1 MTIRRVAQLIAIQI
15 LAALPAIG
23 AADGIYIT
31 AGTLPGSGTSLNF
44 YIENSSGQK
53 TGQLPDGSY
62 VSQIPG
68 TDGRYNSPTL
78 INQSDE
84 DQQRTEFNCSRF
96 PGGQYKLVLIPQGT
110 APYYVMFDKSN
121 ANGSEVEQ
129 TFRGFGATGTP
140 ITLNFEHQPAASS
153 PTATVKEVTFASLR
167 QSVQLALGGQHIG
180 DASFVSR
187 LDKMIVKAADQTG
200 KGQKKQAADRL
211 DQFIHRL
218 DSAFKKES
226 DPYADDDP
234 GDKQNASQMKR
245 FILEQ
250 ARDSL
255 RDDARTLIIFL
266 GETPKR

>member
-1 MTIRRVAQLIAIQI
+1 MTIRRVAQLIATQV
-15 LAALPAIG
+15 LAALPASG

-31 AGTLPGSGTSLNF
+31 AGTLPGSGTSINF
-44 YIENSSGQK
+44 HIENSSGQK

-68 TDGRYNSPTL
+68 TEGRYNSPTL
-78 INQSDE
+78 SDQTDE

-96 PGGQYKLVLIPQGT
+96 PAGQFRLVLIPQGT
-110 APYYVMFDKSN
+110 APYYVMFDKGN
-121 ANGSEVEQ
+121 ANGSEIEQ
-129 TFRGFGATGTP
+129 TFHGFGMAGTA
-140 ITLNFEHQPAASS
+140 IILNFEHQPTASS

-180 DASFVSR
+180 DAGFVSR

-200 KGQKKQAADRL
+200 KGQKRQAADRL
-211 DQFIHRL
+211 DQFIHRI
-218 DSAFKKES
+218 DSAFKKEP
-226 DPYADDDP
+226 DPNADDDP
-234 GDKQNASQMKR
+234 SDKKSADNFKR

-255 RDDARTLIIFL
+255 RSDARTLIISL